1 MTPAQLASL
10 LKGIAAALLLGA
22 LLAIGWYY
30 RSAVQR
36 AEAAE
41 TALSQANATAGATEA
56 TTGALSGVQTETQRV
71 EVVVT
76 QGRADA
82 ARAIQELSNADPTVA
97 DLRARPIDQRMRDIA
112 RARREARDRSAG
124 AEAGGAGA
132 DRAPEPGR

>member
-1 MTPAQLASL
+1 MTGLEIRA
-10 LKGIAAALLLGA
+10 IAYVLLLLVLG
-22 LLAIGWYY
+22 IGGWWVYD
-30 RSAVQR
+30 RVQDA
-36 AEAAE
+36 AEAE

-56 TTGALSGVQTETQRV
+56 TTGALSGLQTETQRV

-76 QGRADA
+76 QTRADT